1 MSSLFVFP
9 CMDAVE
15 FNLAARSLAS
25 FFRKNK
31 NIGLVV
37 IDGIHFIENQD
48 FLNKFEKRQAKQME
62 NAGTKGNSVEAM
74 AEQEIPGGDDFFD
87 AKPAPPRE
95 KSDQGLKQPFYT
107 KRVAKTSNTGASR
120 LDAKS
125 FDQKLV
131 DRAFGAIFELQK
143 IYQFAIVK
151 CQARPFMR
159 KAADLQ
165 EEVML
170 KGLDSNAIPRSY

>member
-1 MSSLFVFP
+1 
-9 CMDAVE
+9 
-15 FNLAARSLAS
+15 
-25 FFRKNK
+25 
-31 NIGLVV
+31 
-37 IDGIHFIENQD
+37 
-48 FLNKFEKRQAKQME
+48 ME
-62 NAGTKGNSVEAM
+62 SAGVGKKPTVEAM

-87 AKPAPPRE
+87 ISTAAPKE
-95 KSDQGLKQPFYT
+95 KKSDAGMKQPFFT
-107 KRVAKTSNTGASR
+107 KRVGKSSNTGASR

>member
-1 MSSLFVFP
+1 
-9 CMDAVE
+9 
-15 FNLAARSLAS
+15 
-25 FFRKNK
+25 
-31 NIGLVV
+31 
-37 IDGIHFIENQD
+37 
-48 FLNKFEKRQAKQME
+48 ME
-62 NAGTKGNSVEAM
+62 NTGVSKKPTVEAM
-74 AEQEIPGGDDFFD
+74 AEQEIPGGDDFFEIST
-87 AKPAPPRE
+87 AAPRE
-95 KSDQGLKQPFYT
+95 KSDAGMKQPFFT

-159 KAADLQ
+159 KAADL
-165 EEVML
+165 
-170 KGLDSNAIPRSY
+170 

>member
-1 MSSLFVFP
+1 
-9 CMDAVE
+9 MDAVE
-15 FNLAARSLAS
+15 FNLAARSLVS

-62 NAGTKGNSVEAM
+62 NAGAKGNSVEAM
-74 AEQEIPGGDDFFD
+74 AEQEIPGGNDFFD
-87 AKPAPPRE
+87 MSKPVAPRNN
-95 KSDQGLKQPFYT
+95 SDAGMQKQPFYT
-107 KRVAKTSNTGASR
+107 KRVAKSSNTGASR

-159 KAADLQ
+159 KAADL
-165 EEVML
+165 
-170 KGLDSNAIPRSY
+170 

>member
-1 MSSLFVFP
+1 M
-9 CMDAVE
+9 
-15 FNLAARSLAS
+15 
-25 FFRKNK
+25 
-31 NIGLVV
+31 
-37 IDGIHFIENQD
+37 
-48 FLNKFEKRQAKQME
+48 
-62 NAGTKGNSVEAM
+62 
-74 AEQEIPGGDDFFD
+74 
-87 AKPAPPRE
+87 
-95 KSDQGLKQPFYT
+95 
-107 KRVAKTSNTGASR
+107 AKTSNTGASR

-170 KGLDSNAIPRSY
+170 KGLDSNAVPRSYQPQVNFNSEDASNSQLAGYGQLVLEA

>member
-1 MSSLFVFP
+1 M
-9 CMDAVE
+9 
-15 FNLAARSLAS
+15 
-25 FFRKNK
+25 NK
-31 NIGLVV
+31 
-37 IDGIHFIENQD
+37 
-48 FLNKFEKRQAKQME
+48 A
-62 NAGTKGNSVEAM
+62 
-74 AEQEIPGGDDFFD
+74 
-87 AKPAPPRE
+87 APPRE
-95 KSDQGLKQPFYT
+95 KSDVGLKQPFYT

-170 KGLDSNAIPRSY
+170 KGLDSNAVPRSYQPQVNFNSEDASNSQLAGYGQLVLEA